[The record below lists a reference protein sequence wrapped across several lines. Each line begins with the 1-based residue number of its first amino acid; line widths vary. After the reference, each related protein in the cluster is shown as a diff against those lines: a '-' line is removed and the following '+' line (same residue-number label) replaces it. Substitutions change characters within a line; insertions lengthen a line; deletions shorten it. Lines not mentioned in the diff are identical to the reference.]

1 MSLLR
6 ISWIGRS
13 AKTPV
18 KTRTQATSKSTPG
31 EGPMAKDRQ
40 MFTAWYRGVNQAI
53 SGTGDGKSSIGK
65 KMPEKRNR
73 GVTTSVK

>member
-1 MSLLR
+1 
-6 ISWIGRS
+6 
-13 AKTPV
+13 
-18 KTRTQATSKSTPG
+18 
-31 EGPMAKDRQ
+31 MAKDRQ